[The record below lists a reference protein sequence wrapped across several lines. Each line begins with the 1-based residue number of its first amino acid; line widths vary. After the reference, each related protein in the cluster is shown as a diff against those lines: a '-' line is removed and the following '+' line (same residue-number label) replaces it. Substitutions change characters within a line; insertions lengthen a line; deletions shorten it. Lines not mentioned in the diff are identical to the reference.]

1 LENNMKKILIT
12 GNSGYIGSHLTK
24 ILTEQNVYEL
34 YGLDKD
40 VPKIDITNFV
50 VEDIRNS
57 GEWIYA
63 DIEFDCVVHLAAE
76 VAVGRSVL
84 NPTLYYLTNTL
95 GTVNVL
101 KNLKFKRFV
110 HASTGSAGPMNNP
123 YGISKRGAE
132 DVVRQFCTEQNIPYT
147 TFRFYNVTGTDG
159 IEPTNVDGLMWNL
172 MNAQKTGEFN
182 LFGDDY
188 NTEDGS
194 AIRDYTHVNEICYSV
209 IKGIEYSSNQIE
221 NLGHGVGTSVK
232 QMIEIYKRVNDCD
245 FTVNICPRKSGDL
258 ERSVLDNPSTF
269 MQKLYTMDD
278 LLKV

>member
-1 LENNMKKILIT
+1 MKKILIT

-40 VPKIDITNFV
+40 VPKIGITNFV

-95 GTVNVL
+95 GTLNVL

-245 FTVNICPRKSGDL
+245 FTVNICPRRSGDL

-269 MQKLYTMDD
+269 MQKLYTIDD

>member
-1 LENNMKKILIT
+1 MKKILIT

-245 FTVNICPRKSGDL
+245 FTVNICPRRSGDL